1 MIAELA
7 EAQHA
12 VVALSQLVSLGLGAR
27 AVSHRVQRGMLHRV
41 HRGVYAVGHPLLT
54 REGRWMAAILACGPH
69 AVLSHRSA
77 ASLWGLRPNARTA
90 IDVTVPS
97 RAGRTRDGID
107 VHRGSGIDAND
118 VAGVEGIPTTSVART
133 LLDLAEVVNART
145 LERAIDQAEVRRL
158 LDMRAIDDVLARG
171 GGGRRGAAALRGV
184 LAELRLGTT
193 LTRSELEERLL
204 AICREA
210 ALPRPD
216 VNAWI
221 PYPGGGGAEADFLW
235 REQQL
240 VVEVDGRDVHTTR
253 RAFEHDRRRD
263 QRLMLAGWRVVRF
276 TWRQVL
282 FEPAYVAATLRSL
295 LARAA

>member
-12 VVALSQLVSLGLGAR
+12 VVALSQLSSLGLGAR

-171 GGGRRGAAALRGV
+171 RRGAAALRGV

-282 FEPAYVAATLRSL
+282 FEPAYVTATLRSL